1 MKPWIIV
8 TAIIAL
14 GVVYVLLPIGLEA
27 FFRYRRRKF
36 LRCPVTGDEAWVLID
51 ARRAGISSVLGRLS
65 LRIRTCSLWPGRYA
79 CGRECLHL
87 PEREMRGVRE
97 RGAA

>member
-14 GVVYVLLPIGLEA
+14 GVIYVLLPIGLEV
-27 FFRYRRRKF
+27 FLRYRRRKF

-51 ARRAGISSVLGRLS
+51 VRRAGVSAVLGRLS
-65 LRIRTCSLWPGRYA
+65 LRVRSCSLWPPRDN
-79 CGRECLHL
+79 CGRDCLAKL
-87 PEREMRGVRE
+87 K
-97 RGAA
+97 AA